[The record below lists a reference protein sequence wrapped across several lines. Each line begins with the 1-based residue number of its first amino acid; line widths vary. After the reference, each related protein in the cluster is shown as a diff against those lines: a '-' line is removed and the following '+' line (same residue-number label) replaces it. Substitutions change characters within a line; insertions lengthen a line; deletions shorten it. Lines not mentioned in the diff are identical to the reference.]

1 MPLLL
6 FLQFKTKERMKC
18 DRMVIFSHLLGYA
31 AIVVSIVLGFIY
43 TGKGEEA
50 FMNFLK
56 EDGLIENLTAL
67 FLLASACVAVYR
79 VIHASRSSGKIRM
92 LTWVIIALM
101 FVFGAGEEISWGQRI
116 FNIETTGFFKSNN
129 LQQET
134 NFHNLVIGGVKI
146 NKLVFSQ
153 MLMVLLALYF
163 VFLPVLA
170 RKSTF
175 VQRVVRHYGIPVP
188 RWHHIVVMIVSIL
201 VISRF
206 PYLRSG
212 ELNEFVFSI
221 MIFLIFLYPA
231 SIERF
236 IPVRN
241 Q

>member
-1 MPLLL
+1 
-6 FLQFKTKERMKC
+6 MKR
-18 DRMVIFSHLLGYA
+18 DRMVILLHVLGYA
-31 AIVVSIVLGFIY
+31 AIVVSIVLGFVF
-43 TGKGEEA
+43 TAKGEEA

-79 VIHASRSSGKIRM
+79 VIITSRSPGKIRM
-92 LTWVIIALM
+92 LTWGILALM

-116 FNIETTGFFKSNN
+116 FNFETTGFFKSNN

-134 NFHNLVIGGVKI
+134 NLHNLVIGGVKI
-146 NKLVFSQ
+146 NKLIFSQ
-153 MLMVLLALYF
+153 MLMGFLAFYF
-163 VFLPVLA
+163 VLLPVLV
-170 RKSTF
+170 RKSAF
-175 VQRVVRHYGIPVP
+175 VQKVVMLFGIPVP
-188 RWHHIVVMIVSIL
+188 RWQHIIVALVSIL

-231 SIERF
+231 NIERF
-236 IPVRN
+236 GPVLN
-241 Q
+241 H